1 MLFSGEISVSV
12 MAQDIAGPELPLIR
26 KRQLD
31 LEAAEG
37 AIAALTEPKHCLKA
51 GECKAA
57 NAQVC

>member
-12 MAQDIAGPELPLIR
+12 MAQDTGPQLPLIR
-26 KRQLD
+26 RRQPD
-31 LEAAEG
+31 LEAAG
-37 AIAALTEPKHCLKA
+37 SAIAVLAEPKHCLKA